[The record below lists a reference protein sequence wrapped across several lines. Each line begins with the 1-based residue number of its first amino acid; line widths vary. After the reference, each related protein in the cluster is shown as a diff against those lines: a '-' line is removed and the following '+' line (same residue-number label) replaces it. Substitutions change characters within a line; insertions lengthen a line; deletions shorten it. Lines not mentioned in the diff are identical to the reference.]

1 MEFEKPKR
9 LGSLDVLRGFDLF
22 ALVFFQPVFSAFAR
36 VTEIGWV
43 DAVNTQFNHVQWEG
57 FAFWDLIMPLFMF
70 MAGAS
75 MPFAFGKYLSSGG
88 KTELYNRVLKRVAL
102 LWIFGMIA
110 QGNLLALDPEHIYLF
125 SNTLQAIAIG
135 YLISA
140 ILLIHFDLRWQ
151 AGITSGLLL
160 VYWALLSFVRIDGY
174 GGGDFSPDYNLAEY
188 IDRIVLG
195 RFRDGSQMLG
205 TEIDFGNYR
214 YTWVLSSLNFG
225 VTVMTGVFAG
235 HMMKSRLTKIK
246 KIQWMAITGVLM
258 IVAGQLWG
266 LQMPIIKKI
275 WTSSMTLYSSGL
287 FHSCSQGDE
296 DYSAYLFAYFVGNGP
311 GQEAV
316 HFAISPDGFNWV
328 ALNGNQPVIAP
339 DTISSRGGVRDP
351 HILRGPDGKFYMVLT
366 DLYVPDDGWTNTGMV
381 FLKSDDLVSWTS
393 SKVNIPDL
401 FSEFNDVTRV
411 WAPQTFY
418 DEEAGKYMVY
428 FSMLQPG
435 GYDIIYY
442 AYANDDFTSLATKP
456 EQLFYHPDSKS
467 CIDGDIFIK
476 TASITCFSKPK
487 DMAMASKKLHQTD

>member
-287 FHSCSQGDE
+287 CFLLMALSYYLIDYRDHSRYLGWLKIYGMNSILAYMLFMVFNFSGVTESLLFGTGQYLGD
-296 DYSAYLFAYFVGNGP
+296 YYRVLIRLGN
-311 GQEAV
+311 V
-316 HFAISPDGFNWV
+316 SIIFF
-328 ALNGNQPVIAP
+328 
-339 DTISSRGGVRDP
+339 
-351 HILRGPDGKFYMVLT
+351 ILWYMYKRGKF
-366 DLYVPDDGWTNTGMV
+366 
-381 FLKSDDLVSWTS
+381 LKV
-393 SKVNIPDL
+393 
-401 FSEFNDVTRV
+401 
-411 WAPQTFY
+411 
-418 DEEAGKYMVY
+418 
-428 FSMLQPG
+428 
-435 GYDIIYY
+435 
-442 AYANDDFTSLATKP
+442 
-456 EQLFYHPDSKS
+456 
-467 CIDGDIFIK
+467 
-476 TASITCFSKPK
+476 
-487 DMAMASKKLHQTD
+487 

>member
-22 ALVFFQPVFSAFAR
+22 ALVFFQPVFSTFAR

-43 DAVNTQFNHVQWEG
+43 DAVNTQFRHVQWEG
-57 FAFWDLIMPLFMF
+57 FTFWDLIMPLFMF

-75 MPFAFGKYLSSGG
+75 MPFAFGKYLGSEG
-88 KTELYNRVLKRVAL
+88 KANLYKRVLKRVAL

-140 ILLIHFDLRWQ
+140 ILLMHFDLRWQ

-160 VYWALLSFVRIDGY
+160 AYWALLSFVRIDGY

-188 IDRIVLG
+188 IDRVVLG

-214 YTWVLSSLNFG
+214 YTWILSSLNFG

-246 KIQWMAITGVLM
+246 KIQWMAITGILM

-287 FHSCSQGDE
+287 CFLLMALSYYLIDYRDHSRYLGWLKIYGMNSILAYMLFTAFNFSGVTESLLFGTGQYLGDY
-296 DYSAYLFAYFVGNGP
+296 YSVLIRLGN
-311 GQEAV
+311 ASII
-316 HFAISPDGFNWV
+316 FFILWNMYKR
-328 ALNGNQPVIAP
+328 GN
-339 DTISSRGGVRDP
+339 
-351 HILRGPDGKFYMVLT
+351 
-366 DLYVPDDGWTNTGMV
+366 
-381 FLKSDDLVSWTS
+381 FLKV
-393 SKVNIPDL
+393 
-401 FSEFNDVTRV
+401 
-411 WAPQTFY
+411 
-418 DEEAGKYMVY
+418 
-428 FSMLQPG
+428 
-435 GYDIIYY
+435 
-442 AYANDDFTSLATKP
+442 
-456 EQLFYHPDSKS
+456 
-467 CIDGDIFIK
+467 
-476 TASITCFSKPK
+476 
-487 DMAMASKKLHQTD
+487 